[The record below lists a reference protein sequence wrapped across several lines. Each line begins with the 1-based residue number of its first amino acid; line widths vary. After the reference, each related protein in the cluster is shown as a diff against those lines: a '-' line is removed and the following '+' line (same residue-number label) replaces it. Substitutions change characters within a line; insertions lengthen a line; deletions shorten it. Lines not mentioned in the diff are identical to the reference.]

1 MGELSPMKFTI
12 RAFTLV
18 ALSTT
23 ATLAMAED
31 ETALSKLGLSFSGNA
46 ALTTDYRFR
55 GMTQTQSDPAVQGS
69 FTLAHKSGVYF
80 SAFAS
85 NVNFG
90 TSDPHLELDPSLG
103 FTTPLNLSAS
113 VKPVLDVGVVEYNY
127 PSAADDFNWTEFYAK
142 LTFAD
147 VFVKGGSLLTNVNY
161 TNDWAAV
168 GGNSWNFT
176 LGYSAPIADTGFGGV
191 ASVGYTTMDKEAL
204 PDAKDNYVDWK
215 LGVNYAVKSISGLTA
230 ELAAVGTNIDTDG
243 LSDATQ
249 RGLETG
255 AVFTLAKTF

>member
-1 MGELSPMKFTI
+1 MKFT
-12 RAFTLV
+12 RKVF
-18 ALSTT
+18 ALAVLSSS
-23 ATLAMAED
+23 ATMTMAE
-31 ETALSKLGLSFSGNA
+31 ENTTLSKMGLSFSGNA

-55 GMTQTQSDPAVQGS
+55 GMTQTLSDPAVQGS
-69 FTLAHKSGVYF
+69 FTLAHKSGIYF

-90 TSDPHLELDPSLG
+90 TADPHLELDPSIG
-103 FTTPLNLSAS
+103 FTTPLNISAS
-113 VKPVLDVGVVEYNY
+113 VKPILDIGVVEYNY
-127 PSAADDFNWTEFYAK
+127 PSAADDFNWTEAYAK

-147 VFVKGGSLLTNVNY
+147 IGIKGSSLLTNVNY

-176 LGYSAPIADTGFGGV
+176 LAYSAPIADTGFGGV

-215 LGVNYAVKSISGLTA
+215 VGVNYGVKSIPGLTA
-230 ELAAVGTNIDTDG
+230 ELAAIGTNIDTDG

-255 AVFTLAKTF
+255 AVFTLTKAF